1 MAENSKRKRLK
12 PWKTIVINGKRKYI
26 FGEILK
32 KDQSKVR
39 ELHGLFSRL
48 QNSDPE
54 NMLCTGSTASTSAET
69 DTINNDSMLAESESL
84 SQSLLRDD
92 DGNDSEPDNT
102 SISPNCEV
110 SPDVAYS
117 TELSRLEMVT
127 VVTNCTFVFPD
138 FNVESK
144 QIKV

>member
-1 MAENSKRKRLK
+1 
-12 PWKTIVINGKRKYI
+12 
-26 FGEILK
+26 
-32 KDQSKVR
+32 
-39 ELHGLFSRL
+39 
-48 QNSDPE
+48 
-54 NMLCTGSTASTSAET
+54 
-69 DTINNDSMLAESESL
+69 MLAESESL

-92 DGNDSEPDNT
+92 DSNDSEPDNT

-127 VVTNCTFVFPD
+127 VVTNCAFVFPD